1 MSMEARAFNALEVAM
16 IVRTSDGTYFCN
28 FERVMCLLER
38 LLVHNFVGE
47 GAKEQLNC
55 MVITIPDSATN
66 GGLMEQFCK
75 NECGFMYGFSNV
87 QN

>member
-1 MSMEARAFNALEVAM
+1 M
-16 IVRTSDGTYFCN
+16 GTYFQN
-28 FERVMCLLER
+28 FERVMFLLER

-66 GGLMEQFCK
+66 GGLMK
-75 NECGFMYGFSNV
+75 
-87 QN
+87 